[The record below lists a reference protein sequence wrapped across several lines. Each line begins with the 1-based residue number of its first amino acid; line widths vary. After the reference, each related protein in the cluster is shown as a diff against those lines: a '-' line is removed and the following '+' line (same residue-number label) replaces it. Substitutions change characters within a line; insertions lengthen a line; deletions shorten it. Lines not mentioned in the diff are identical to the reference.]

1 MTSWLQAKNN
11 ASSLL
16 AAGIDARQNTLA
28 VKSSEGSRFPSVF
41 PFRVTVENE
50 IMECTN
56 RVDDVLTVTR
66 GVEDTTAAAHVI
78 NKAVR
83 LNITASIITQMQGEI
98 DLKIPKSLVDARGD
112 IVTATADN
120 TPARFPLGSD
130 GQLLR
135 ARPSEATGLKWE
147 DFPTGVAI
155 ITTGTY
161 TGNGTANRA
170 ITHGL
175 GSIPKVVFIQNQ
187 TDTSYLYHYMIFP
200 GFGYG
205 YILGFR
211 LGSGSWSGQS
221 NIPYLGVTQMDS
233 SYFYVGNSSDSN
245 YMFTANTN
253 NKIYRWVAFA

>member
-16 AAGIDARQNTLA
+16 AAGIDAMQTTLT
-28 VKSSEGSRFPSVF
+28 VKSGEGSRFPSVF
-41 PFRVTVENE
+41 PFRITVDNE

-66 GVEDTTAAAHVI
+66 GVEETTAAAHVI

-83 LNITASIITQMQGEI
+83 LNITASIITQIQGEI
-98 DLKIPKSLVDARGD
+98 DLKIPKSLVDAKGD
-112 IVTATADN
+112 IITATADN
-120 TPARFPLGSD
+120 TPVRFPLGSN

-135 ARPSEATGLKWE
+135 ARPSESTGLKWE

-175 GSIPKVVFIQNQ
+175 GSIPKVVLIQNQ
-187 TDTSYLYHYMIFP
+187 TDTSYLYYYMIFP
-200 GFGYG
+200 GFGY
-205 YILGFR
+205 ILGFR
-211 LGSGSWSGQS
+211 LSAGSWSGQS
-221 NIPYLGVTQMDS
+221 NILYLVVTQINS

-245 YMFTANTN
+245 YIFTANTN